1 MSTIALA
8 MPMTVWMALHRHLL
22 PSESSMEQGA
32 FLLANFEPRPQG
44 GGIFWHVE
52 TQLLQR
58 EDYDSQEDDYLE
70 LKDKTRA
77 RLIKIAHDRQAS
89 LVEFH
94 SHPSPYPACLSPSD
108 MRGLK
113 DFVPHVRWRL
123 KGRPYAAVVVAPSGF
138 DGLAW
143 IGPDADAN
151 ALGEIQVENQRL
163 PATGLTARYWNGR
176 LHG

>member
-8 MPMTVWMALHRHLL
+8 MSMTAWKGLHCHLL
-22 PSESSMEQGA
+22 PGESSVEQGA
-32 FLLANFEPRPQG
+32 FLLTNFEPRPLG
-44 GGIFWHVE
+44 GGIFWHLE
-52 TQLLQR
+52 TELLQR
-58 EDYDSQEDDYLE
+58 EDYESQEDDYLE
-70 LKDKTRA
+70 LRDETRA
-77 RLIKIAHDRQAS
+77 RLIKLAHDRQAS

-94 SHPSPYPACLSPSD
+94 SHPSPYPACFSLSD
-108 MRGLK
+108 IKGLE

-143 IGPDADAN
+143 IGPDADEN
-151 ALGEIQVENQRL
+151 TLGEIQVDRQRL
-163 PATGLTARYWNGR
+163 SATGLTARYCSGR